1 MGKAVSRNAFGSPI
15 VDIVAV
21 EKGAVVATSD
31 GRVRRV
37 EIKE

>member
-1 MGKAVSRNAFGSPI
+1 LNSFGAPI

-31 GRVRRV
+31 GKVRRV
-37 EIKE
+37 EIQE